1 MIPELEKL
9 RSLLWD
15 EWDPIGVNETNC
27 PRDEYDAYARKL
39 YSMLKSSAS
48 RDEILNYLVWVRTE
62 YIGLG
67 EKGDPATNADE
78 VVADKAM
85 KIHED
90 EQ

>member
-1 MIPELEKL
+1 
-9 RSLLWD
+9 
-15 EWDPIGVNETNC
+15 
-27 PRDEYDAYARKL
+27 
-39 YSMLKSSAS
+39 MLKSSAS